1 MTFTSVGNGWEA
13 NDVGGFFLFK
23 YVPGNFQ
30 MATHI
35 YSFDVG
41 AYNQPGILARA
52 YAVSNGIPGWPLGYA
67 VKNAGGTNDVGEY
80 WVSLARFD
88 EFNIGTYA
96 RQTIDGG
103 VSTLNVGGTTQ
114 SGQTDQADAN
124 YWLLIVRSGD
134 GSQFDF
140 YKRLNATDPWRQV
153 PNKTHYSISQ
163 LAGQPM
169 QVGLMA
175 GPWGGPFTVQYDH
188 FMLDSSAPRLAAA
201 SSGGN
206 IYVAWPAV
214 GSPTLQNSP
223 SLTSPNWQAVDAV
236 PQIGLNGLYIVT
248 LPMTNSM
255 EFFRLVP

>member
-1 MTFTSVGNGWEA
+1 
-13 NDVGGFFLFK
+13 
-23 YVPGNFQ
+23 
-30 MATHI
+30 
-35 YSFDVG
+35 
-41 AYNQPGILARA
+41 
-52 YAVSNGIPGWPLGYA
+52 LGYA

-80 WVSLARFD
+80 WVDLARFD

-96 RQTIDGG
+96 RQNIDG
-103 VSTLNVGGTTQ
+103 LGTGTQ
-114 SGQTDQADAN
+114 GATESGQTDQADAN

-140 YKRLNATDPWRQV
+140 YKRLNAADPWRQV

-163 LAGQPM
+163 LASQPM
-169 QVGLMA
+169 QVGLMS
-175 GPWGGPFTVQYDH
+175 GPWGSPNINTVQFDH

-201 SSGGN
+201 ASGGN
-206 IYVAWPAV
+206 IYVAWPAL
-214 GSPTLQNSP
+214 GSLTLQNSP